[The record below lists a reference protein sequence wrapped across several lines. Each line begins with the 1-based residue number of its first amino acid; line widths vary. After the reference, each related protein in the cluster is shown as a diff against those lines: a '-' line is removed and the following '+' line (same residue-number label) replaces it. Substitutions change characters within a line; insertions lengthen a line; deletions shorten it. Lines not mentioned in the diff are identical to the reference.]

1 MYPPDSRRDQASR
14 AREPVHPY
22 LSRDA
27 SFSIPS
33 STPNPFSARSS
44 LELYPRS
51 PIALPP
57 SDEDVPTPPGSR
69 LQTWTPLV
77 LWLLTTIGFF
87 LAITVWRTEL
97 FQALDD
103 FSKYLKAD
111 IYYGYSII
119 FTCIFITTFPPFP
132 LYSTLIVLSGY
143 TFGAWTGFVISY
155 LAALSGAVVV
165 YFVSLH
171 YCHATLVDMLN
182 RAAWM
187 RRVVVAIDKRPTL
200 LFLIR
205 LAPYPYNLLNAVLA
219 ASPTL
224 TFKTYFNCTALSLF
238 KLIIH
243 TTAGS
248 TIHHFAE
255 SASAHAAPSDDED
268 QELMRWWSYLG
279 LLLSIGIF
287 GYLSYLAKKTVEG
300 QAEETLI
307 GEMRQVQGS
316 R

>member
-1 MYPPDSRRDQASR
+1 MPSPDSRRGQASR
-14 AREPVHPY
+14 EPPAQIHPY
-22 LSRDA
+22 LARNS
-27 SFSIPS
+27 SLPFPS
-33 STPNPFSARSS
+33 SSPNPFSGRSS

-57 SDEDVPTPPGSR
+57 SDEDPPPTPGSR

-77 LWLLTTIGFF
+77 LWVLTTIGFF

-103 FSKYLKAD
+103 FSKYLKSD

-119 FTCIFITTFPPFP
+119 FTCIFVTTFPPFP

-165 YFVSLH
+165 YLLALH

-187 RRVVVAIDKRPTL
+187 RRVVAAIDKRPTL

-243 TTAGS
+243 TSAGS

-255 SASAHAAPSDDED
+255 SASAVHSDNED
-268 QELMRWWSYLG
+268 QDLMRWWSYLG

-287 GYLSYLAKKTVEG
+287 GYLSYLAKRTVEE
-300 QAEETLI
+300 QAEDTLI